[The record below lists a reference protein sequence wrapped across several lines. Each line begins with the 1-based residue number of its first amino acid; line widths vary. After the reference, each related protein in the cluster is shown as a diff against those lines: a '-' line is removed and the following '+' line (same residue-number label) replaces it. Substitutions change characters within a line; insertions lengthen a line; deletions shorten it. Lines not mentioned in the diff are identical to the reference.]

1 MVWSGSEGTCKNQTH
16 VCNIFVLC
24 RDQISLRF
32 ALQHRLLAVHQ
43 GQIVMVF
50 VEHVSYGG
58 IGHYST
64 YLTSDADIVGT
75 GRDGQDG
82 HKVHKLAVIVGL

>member
-1 MVWSGSEGTCKNQTH
+1 MVWSGSEGTCKNQMS
-16 VCNIFVLC
+16 VKC
-24 RDQISLRF
+24 ISCVGNLVVLRF
-32 ALQHRLLAVHQ
+32 ALQNRLLAVHQ

-50 VEHVSYGG
+50 VEHVSDGG

-82 HKVHKLAVIVGL
+82 HKVYKLAVIVGL